1 MKYQKILGLVA
12 TAGLF
17 LAGCATDTD
26 TQNAWFNDSNAVRIS
41 ASVGNAT
48 TRSNPTATDD
58 AGLKS
63 FYVGDKIGISNS
75 GSSLTYTF
83 DGNNWTPG
91 NSKYLV
97 WDTKNLTF
105 QC

>member
-48 TRSNPTATDD
+48 T
-58 AGLKS
+58 
-63 FYVGDKIGISNS
+63 
-75 GSSLTYTF
+75 
-83 DGNNWTPG
+83 
-91 NSKYLV
+91 
-97 WDTKNLTF
+97 
-105 QC
+105 Q

>member
-83 DGNNWTPG
+83 DGNN
-91 NSKYLV
+91 
-97 WDTKNLTF
+97 
-105 QC
+105 

>member
-58 AGLKS
+58 AGLTS
-63 FYVGDKIGISNS
+63 FMRFLLPERYRSARSDSARTGC
-75 GSSLTYTF
+75 
-83 DGNNWTPG
+83 DGQGG
-91 NSKYLV
+91 NP
-97 WDTKNLTF
+97 
-105 QC
+105 

>member
-48 TRSNPTATDD
+48 TRSNPTATENAD
-58 AGLKS
+58 LES
-63 FYVGDKIGISNS
+63 FNNGDKIGISNS
-75 GSSLTYTF
+75 GSSLTPSMVTIGRQVIPSIWY
-83 DGNNWTPG
+83 GI
-91 NSKYLV
+91 LRI
-97 WDTKNLTF
+97 
-105 QC
+105 